1 MIKRVN
7 TYYNYFMWTAFK
19 RIVRAGFVGFWRN
32 AFVSLAAIFVMAVS
46 LFVIGSTMMVDTLLG
61 ASLDNI
67 QKKVDINVYF
77 VTSAEQMDI
86 DLLQTSLESL
96 PDVEEVVFTSRE
108 DALAAFSELHKNDE
122 TIMQGL
128 EELGDNPLGSSLSIR
143 AQNTSQ
149 YEGIASFLSEQQAIE
164 DPQQPL
170 IDEVNFVKNQEAIEK
185 LTAIIGAVENATFI
199 IMIVLVAASILIT
212 FNTVRLTV
220 YTTREEISVMR
231 LVGASNMFI
240 RGPFMLQG
248 IMYGVAAGVLAL
260 LVLYPLVLWIG
271 PETEQFFQY
280 NIFEHFVSSFGYF
293 FAVLVGTGVVMG
305 VVSSSLA
312 VSRYLR
318 V

>member
-1 MIKRVN
+1 MIQRVN
-7 TYYNYFMWTAFK
+7 TYYNIMWIAFK

-46 LFVIGSTMMVDTLLG
+46 LFVIGSTMMVDTLL
-61 ASLDNI
+61 AVSLDNI
-67 QKKVDINVYF
+67 QSKVDINVYF
-77 VTSAEQMDI
+77 VTTAEQTDI
-86 DLLQTSLESL
+86 DLLQTSLEAL
-96 PDVEEVVFTSRE
+96 PDVEEVLYTSRQ

-128 EELGDNPLGSSLSIR
+128 EELGDNPLGASLSIR
-143 AQNTSQ
+143 AQDTSQ
-149 YEGIASFLSEQQAIE
+149 YEGIASFLREQQAVE

-170 IDEVNFVKNQEAIEK
+170 IDEVNFGKNQEAINK
-185 LTAIIGAVENATFI
+185 LTAINGAVENATFV
-199 IMIVLVAASILIT
+199 IMLVLVAASILIT

-260 LVLYPLVLWIG
+260 LILYPLVLWIG
-271 PETEQFFQY
+271 PETEEFFQFNLFNY
-280 NIFEHFVSSFGYF
+280 FVSNFAYL

-305 VVSSSLA
+305 VISSSMA